1 MSSPPAVDFPSDDI
15 NDGDGDVHM
24 DDVDGGVEQSMAN
37 APPPEPLFLAGAASP
52 ATPASNRS
60 NRNSPYRTPLASAVA
75 RRALGMTTPKK
86 TPLFARQ

>member
-24 DDVDGGVEQSMAN
+24 DNVDVEQSMAN
-37 APPPEPLFLAGAASP
+37 APPAEPLFLAGAASP

-60 NRNSPYRTPLASAVA
+60 FHNSPYRTPLASAVA
-75 RRALGMTTPKK
+75 RRALGMSTPKK
-86 TPLFARQ
+86 TPLFARE